1 MPILTKLLGAEHR
14 ATFRNPVADWL
25 SDALTGGSQTLSGE
39 RVSPDSAMGL
49 SAYYGAI
56 RCISEDCGK
65 LPLKLFRKINAQDKE
80 ELPNTW
86 LYQLL
91 HNVPN
96 PEMSSQSLRETLTS
110 HALGWGNGFAEIV
123 RGPGGMAL
131 AMYPL
136 NPTRVRITRDKDT
149 RAILY
154 MVTDDK
160 RTEQPVPAA
169 NMFHLHGLGFDGIT
183 GYSMAKIAK
192 QSLGIAKAQE
202 NSAAALFGN
211 LGRPGT
217 AIKLANTLTDEAK
230 RKLSRQFQSAHA
242 GGSGN
247 WYRTVV
253 LEQGTELAS
262 LPPINPRDAEW
273 ILERQFSV
281 EEICRWARMPPHKL
295 QHLLRSTFSNITEQ
309 NIEYVVDTLMPWLK
323 RWEAEIW
330 RKLIPA
336 ADQATVLA
344 EHTVAGLLQG
354 NPEQQSKL
362 FSAGRNGGWFSV
374 NDIRSLLNMNSIGA
388 KGDIYLEPQNMGP
401 AGAPGPAGEDGKPGT
416 DGNDGTDGDDGKR
429 GGIGLDGR
437 EGERGETGSQGEPG
451 SLLLLDVEKF
461 RDVHLP
467 TMTSAFG
474 RVLRI
479 EADRAER
486 AEKRHG
492 LLEWTEEFYASHGE
506 QVRGVLIGPIEAFCG
521 SLWLAGAAEPMPEA
535 VSQLVASCTAEIVER
550 HVAESQ
556 AALAAGPIAE
566 VLASWRNGRAE
577 ATAGAELR
585 VLVDLLLPLLG
596 KP

>member
-1 MPILTKLLGAEHR
+1 MGILARTLRAPERR
-14 ATFRNPVADWL
+14 ATFRNPVAEWL

-39 RVSPDSAMGL
+39 TISPDSAMGL

-65 LPLKLFRKINAQDKE
+65 LPLKLFKKINAQDKE

-123 RGPGGMAL
+123 RGPGGL
-131 AMYPL
+131 AIAMFPL
-136 NPTRVRITRDKDT
+136 NPTRVRITRDAKT
-149 RAILY
+149 QAILY

-160 RTEQPVPAA
+160 RTEEPVPAV

-202 NSAAALFGN
+202 KSAAALFGN

-230 RKLSRQFQSAHA
+230 TKLARQFQAAHA
-242 GGSGN
+242 GGPGN

-253 LEQGTELAS
+253 LEQGTDIES
-262 LPPINPRDAEW
+262 LKPIDPKDAEW

-295 QHLLRSTFSNITEQ
+295 QHLLRATFANITEQ

-336 ADQATVLA
+336 SDQATVIA

-362 FSAGRNGGWFSV
+362 FAVGRQWGYLSA
-374 NDIRSLLNMNSIGA
+374 NDIRSLLNMNSIGP

-401 AGAPGPAGEDGKPGT
+401 AGMAGPAGEDGK
-416 DGNDGTDGDDGKR
+416 DGKR
-429 GGIGLDGR
+429 GGIGPDGR
-437 EGERGETGSQGEPG
+437 EGERGEPG
-451 SLLLLDVEKF
+451 PRAVTPSHRIIDN
-461 RDVHLP
+461 HLP
-467 TMTSAFG
+467 PMTHAFG

-486 AEKRHG
+486 AARGDK
-492 LLEWTEEFYASHGE
+492 LETWADEFYADHGE
-506 QVRGVLIGPIEAFCG
+506 QVRGALIGTIEAFCG
-521 SLWLAGAAEPMPEA
+521 SLWVAGSDESMTEAASRA
-535 VSQLVASCTAEIVER
+535 VASCTAEIVER
-550 HVAESQ
+550 HIAESQ
-556 AALAAGPIAE
+556 SALKAGPVAD
-566 VLASWRNGRAE
+566 VLKSWRNGRAE

-585 VLVDLLLPLLG
+585 VLADMLLPLIE
-596 KP
+596 KS